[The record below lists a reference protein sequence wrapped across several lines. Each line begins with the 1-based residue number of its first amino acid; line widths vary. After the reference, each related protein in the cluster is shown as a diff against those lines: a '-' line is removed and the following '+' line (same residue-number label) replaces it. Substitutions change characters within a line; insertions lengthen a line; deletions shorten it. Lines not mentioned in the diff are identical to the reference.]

1 MQRLVLALLLVVS
14 AAPAFADGEPGD
26 ELPKAYEKLN
36 QKEREH
42 ELQAQH
48 WQGASG
54 MWTSPH
60 KAKGGAYRYRLMGI
74 GGALLLGM
82 GLVTHRLV
90 KRANADRDRKLLRVA
105 EARVIEQKRS

>member
-1 MQRLVLALLLVVS
+1 MQRLVLALVLVVS
-14 AAPAFADGEPGD
+14 VAPAFADGEGD
-26 ELPKAYEKLN
+26 EVPRSYESLN
-36 QKEREH
+36 QREREH

-90 KRANADRDRKLLRVA
+90 KRANADRARNVGA
-105 EARVIEQKRS
+105 PEARVVSRES